1 MREMLQE
8 MQDMSAIVKHIHQ
21 VHVCLEITMEKTV
34 YWNEKPVKN
43 YYGMFDTVC
52 LHDGDR
58 LKVDAIF
65 IYC

>member
-1 MREMLQE
+1 M
-8 MQDMSAIVKHIHQ
+8 
-21 VHVCLEITMEKTV
+21 